1 MKKILEKRETGVFL
15 ILLLL
20 CLGLSLYSPSFL
32 SYTNI
37 KNVLV
42 NSVPVGIMA
51 AGMTIVLIT
60 AGIDVS
66 VASQMMFSATWLAI
80 FSQNSSMANPVTVLI
95 LALVLGAIT
104 GAING
109 FLIAAFSIPPIIIT
123 LGTASIYRGI
133 ILVYTNGRWIMNI
146 PKWFTALGKTYYN
159 IPLPIIYAI
168 IIFLITAWI
177 LRHTYFGR
185 SVYAVGGNENAARY
199 VGVNIKKT
207 IAAAVIGGTNIL
219 GGSGSVIGTVI
230 GVAMMGVIENGLV
243 VAHIPTYW
251 QKLVYGLIIIAT
263 VTFDVLRRNYADSKK
278 QMIEID
284 QEA

>member
-80 FSQNSSMANPVTVLI
+80 FSQNSPMANPVTVLI

-123 LGTASIYRGI
+123 LGTASIYR
-133 ILVYTNGRWIMNI
+133 
-146 PKWFTALGKTYYN
+146 
-159 IPLPIIYAI
+159 
-168 IIFLITAWI
+168 
-177 LRHTYFGR
+177 
-185 SVYAVGGNENAARY
+185 
-199 VGVNIKKT
+199 
-207 IAAAVIGGTNIL
+207 
-219 GGSGSVIGTVI
+219 
-230 GVAMMGVIENGLV
+230 
-243 VAHIPTYW
+243 
-251 QKLVYGLIIIAT
+251 
-263 VTFDVLRRNYADSKK
+263 
-278 QMIEID
+278 
-284 QEA
+284 